1 MSLAAATRS
10 ELTKQFTT
18 SGWWVLGIVT
28 VAYLGMNAG
37 GVAALVGADAKGLLV
52 GANGPSPFG
61 PPETAAPLV
70 YSLATSTGFVFPL
83 LIGTL
88 IVTSE
93 FRHHLLVP
101 TFLATPRRGSVL
113 TAKMLTGVVM
123 GVIYGVFAL
132 LATFALGAGILAAFG
147 VDTQVGDAATWAML
161 GRIVL
166 AFVLWTLIGVGIGTL
181 VRNQVASVIIV
192 VVFALFVEPLLRA
205 AGGIVESLRTV
216 AEYLPSAASD
226 TLVGSSLMSTA
237 FGTTDGPEWWVGGL
251 TLAAYA
257 LVFAALG
264 ALTTWRRD
272 VN

>member
-18 SGWWVLGIVT
+18 SAWWVLGIVT

-37 GVAALVGADAKGLLV
+37 GVAALIGADAKGLLSN
-52 GANGPSPFG
+52 ASGPSPFG

-70 YSLATSTGFVFPL
+70 YSLATATGFVFPL

-101 TFLATPRRGSVL
+101 TFLATPRRASVL
-113 TAKMLTGVVM
+113 VAKMLTGVVM
-123 GVIYGVFAL
+123 GALTGAFAL
-132 LATFALGAGILAAFG
+132 LATFGLGAGILAAFG
-147 VDTQVGDAATWAML
+147 VDTQIGSADTWAML
-161 GRIVL
+161 GRILL
-166 AFVLWTLIGVGIGTL
+166 AFVLWTLIGVGIGSL
-181 VRNQVASVIIV
+181 VRNQVAAVIVV

-205 AGGIVESLRTV
+205 AGGIVESLKTV
-216 AEYLPSAASD
+216 SEYLPSAASD
-226 TLVGSSLMSTA
+226 TLVGSSLMSAA
-237 FGTTDGPEWWVGGL
+237 FGASGGPAWWVGGL

-257 LVFAALG
+257 LVFVVLG
-264 ALTTWRRD
+264 AVTTWRRD